1 MPRCFSGQVTAIP
14 RRLIW
19 RRRVRDTLLMSA
31 RARLWDAAANNALR
45 LDKTIISRMS
55 EACVRCDGTSPTQSG
70 SCAIQLC
77 FARGPGIPP
86 QTGQETAG
94 RVMPNRFL
102 QSPRSLAGRCR
113 CRYSLH
119 HCLGARAIMPACLPA
134 RTCAYGMRSNE
145 TLGSNHEQ
153 DE

>member
-1 MPRCFSGQVTAIP
+1 VPRCFSGQVTAIP

-55 EACVRCDGTSPTQSG
+55 EACVRCDGTSPTRSG

-94 RVMPNRFL
+94 RGHAKPVSSIAEVAGWSL
-102 QSPRSLAGRCR
+102 SVSLLSTSLPRCPRN
-113 CRYSLH
+113 H
-119 HCLGARAIMPACLPA
+119 ACLPA
-134 RTCAYGMRSNE
+134 CPYVCVLYA
-145 TLGSNHEQ
+145 Q
-153 DE
+153 